1 MEEKNKKRIKF
12 EDLKKASG
20 IFSYILPYKWFFIIG
35 CIFLVLSSL
44 TGLVFPFVTGKL
56 VDAATGEFKYF
67 ENINLIAL
75 GLVGVLLFQAVFSY
89 MRVILFAK
97 VSEQAMGDIRNDL
110 FKKIIG
116 LPYPFFEERRIGEL
130 VSRITADVTQI
141 QDTLSVTLAEFFRQ
155 IATLIIGITII
166 LVSSTKLTLLML
178 ATYPPIVI
186 VAFIFGKYI
195 RKLSKQTQ
203 DSLADANTVAEES
216 FQSIQTVKSFA
227 NEAYESL
234 RFSTEIGQVVSFAL
248 KAAKYRAA
256 FISFIIFGLFGG
268 IVLVLWYGASL
279 VEQGE
284 MTIGDLTAF
293 IIYTTFIGASVGGMG
308 DIYAKIQKTIG
319 SSERI
324 REILEEESEIEI
336 ASDDKLEKLNLK
348 GEISLSKLNFSYPS
362 RKDIKVLKDIN
373 LNIKPGEKLAL
384 VGPSGA
390 GKSTIIQLILGYYKD
405 YEGSILFDNNDLKNF
420 PVNSLRKE
428 IALVPQEIILFGGTI
443 KENIAYGK
451 PNATDAEIMEAAEKA
466 NASEFINTFPE
477 GLETLVGERG
487 VKLSGGQKQRIAI
500 ARAILKD
507 PVILILDEATSS
519 LDAESESLVQSALN
533 RLMEN
538 RTSIIIAHRL
548 STIRNAD
555 CIAVIENGNI
565 VQKGDH
571 EDLLQNKEGLYAN
584 LTQLQISQ

>member
-1 MEEKNKKRIKF
+1 MEDSNKKRVRF
-12 EDLKKASG
+12 EDIKKASG
-20 IFSYILPYKWFFIIG
+20 IFKYVLPYKISFIIG
-35 CIFLVLSSL
+35 SAFLILSSL
-44 TGLVFPFVTGKL
+44 TGLIFPFVTGKL

-67 ENINLIAL
+67 DNINLIAL
-75 GLVGVLLFQAVFSY
+75 GLVGVLLLQAVFSY
-89 MRVILFAK
+89 MRVILFAN
-97 VSEQAMGDIRNDL
+97 VSEKAMGDIRNDL

-116 LPYPFFEERRIGEL
+116 LPFPFFEERRIGEL
-130 VSRITADVTQI
+130 VSRITADVSQI

-155 IATLIIGITII
+155 IATLIIGIAII
-166 LVSSTKLTLLML
+166 LITSTKLTLLML
-178 ATYPPIVI
+178 ATYPPIVV

-203 DSLADANTVAEES
+203 DALADANTVAEES

-227 NEAYESL
+227 NEVYESM
-234 RFSTEIGQVVSFAL
+234 RFSSEIGNVVGFAL

-268 IVLVLWYGASL
+268 IVLVLWFGAGL
-279 VEQGE
+279 VEKGE

-308 DIYAKIQKTIG
+308 DVYAKIQKTIG

-324 REILEEESEIEI
+324 KEILEEEPEIEVNENHKI
-336 ASDDKLEKLNLK
+336 NKADLK
-348 GEISLSKLNFSYPS
+348 GKIELKSLSFFYPS
-362 RKDIKVLKDIN
+362 RKDITVLKGIN
-373 LNIKPGEKLAL
+373 LEIDPGKKIAL

-405 YEGSILFDNNDLKNF
+405 YQGEILFDNQNQNAFQID
-420 PVNSLRKE
+420 SLRKE
-428 IALVPQEIILFGGTI
+428 IALVPQEIILFGGSI
-443 KENIAYGK
+443 KENIAYGN
-451 PNATDAEIMEAAEKA
+451 PNASDDKILEAADKA
-466 NASEFINTFPE
+466 NALEFIQSFPE
-477 GLETLVGERG
+477 GLDTIVGERG

-555 CIAVIENGNI
+555 QIAVIENGQI
-565 VQKGDH
+565 VQQGVH
-571 EDLLQNKEGLYAN
+571 EELLQDKNGLYAN
-584 LTQLQISQ
+584 LTQLQIS

>member
-1 MEEKNKKRIKF
+1 MEESNKKRVRF
-12 EDLKKASG
+12 EDIKKASG
-20 IFSYILPYKWFFIIG
+20 IFKYVLPYKFSFIIG
-35 CIFLVLSSL
+35 SIFLVFSSL
-44 TGLVFPFVTGKL
+44 TGLIFPYITGKL
-56 VDAATGEFKYF
+56 VDAATGEFQYF

-75 GLVGVLLFQAVFSY
+75 GLVGVLLLQAIFSY
-89 MRVILFAK
+89 MRVILFAN
-97 VSEQAMGDIRNDL
+97 VSEKAMGDIRNDL

-116 LPYPFFEERRIGEL
+116 LPFPFFEERRIGEL

-155 IATLIIGITII
+155 IATLVIGIAII
-166 LVSSTKLTLLML
+166 FITSTKLTLLML

-203 DSLADANTVAEES
+203 DALADANTVAEES

-227 NEAYESL
+227 NEVYESL
-234 RFSTEIGQVVSFAL
+234 RFSGEIKQVVGFAL

-268 IVLVLWYGASL
+268 IVLVLWYGAGL
-279 VEQGE
+279 VEKGE

-308 DIYAKIQKTIG
+308 DVYAKIQKTIG

-324 REILEEESEIEI
+324 KEILEEESEIEVNSDRKI
-336 ASDDKLEKLNLK
+336 AKVGLK
-348 GEISLSKLNFSYPS
+348 GKIELKSLSFFYPS
-362 RKDIKVLKDIN
+362 RKDITVIKDID
-373 LNIKPGEKLAL
+373 LRIDPGKKLAL

-405 YEGSILFDNNDLKNF
+405 YIGEILFDGRDLKSF
-420 PVNSLRKE
+420 QVDALRKE
-428 IALVPQEIILFGGTI
+428 IALVPQEIILFGGSI
-443 KENIAYGK
+443 KENIAYGN
-451 PNATDAEIMEAAEKA
+451 PDATEAEIMEAAEKA
-466 NASEFINTFPE
+466 NALEFIESFPE

-555 CIAVIENGNI
+555 QIAVIENGNI
-565 VQKGDH
+565 VQQGNHDM
-571 EDLLQNKEGLYAN
+571 LLKDKNGLYAN

>member
-1 MEEKNKKRIKF
+1 M
-12 EDLKKASG
+12 
-20 IFSYILPYKWFFIIG
+20 FIIG
-35 CIFLVLSSL
+35 CIFLILSSL

-56 VDAATGEFKYF
+56 VDAATGEFNYF

-89 MRVILFAK
+89 MRVILFAN
-97 VSEQAMGDIRNDL
+97 VSERAMGDIRNDL
-110 FKKIIG
+110 FKKIVG

-178 ATYPPIVI
+178 ATYPPIVV

-195 RKLSKQTQ
+195 RKLSKNTQ
-203 DSLADANTVAEES
+203 DALADANTVAEES

-234 RFSTEIGQVVSFAL
+234 RFSTEIEQVVSFAL

-279 VEQGE
+279 VEQDE

-324 REILEEESEIEI
+324 REILEEESEIDIDLNKIKNENRI
-336 ASDDKLEKLNLK
+336 KLR
-348 GEISLSKLNFSYPS
+348 GEISISHLNFSYPS
-362 RKDIKVLKDIN
+362 RKDITVLQDIN
-373 LNIKPGEKLAL
+373 LKINPGEKLAL

-390 GKSTIIQLILGYYKD
+390 GKSTIIQLILGFYKD
-405 YEGSILFDNNDLKNF
+405 YEGSILFDNNDIKSF
-420 PVNSLRKE
+420 PINNLRKE
-428 IALVPQEIILFGGTI
+428 IAVVPQEIILFGGTI
-443 KENIAYGK
+443 RENIAYGK
-451 PNATDAEIMEAAEKA
+451 PEATLEEIKLAAEKA
-466 NASEFINTFPE
+466 NALEFINTFPE
-477 GLETLVGERG
+477 GFDTIVGERG
-487 VKLSGGQKQRIAI
+487 IKLSGGQKQRIAI

-555 CIAVIENGNI
+555 CIAVIEHGKI
-565 VQKGDH
+565 VQKGNH
-571 EDLLQNKEGLYAN
+571 EDLLENKEGLYAN

>member
-1 MEEKNKKRIKF
+1 M
-12 EDLKKASG
+12 
-20 IFSYILPYKWFFIIG
+20 FIIG
-35 CIFLVLSSL
+35 CIFLILSSL

-56 VDAATGEFKYF
+56 VDAATGEFNYF

-89 MRVILFAK
+89 MRVILFAN
-97 VSEQAMGDIRNDL
+97 VSERAMGDIRNDL
-110 FKKIIG
+110 FKKIVG

-178 ATYPPIVI
+178 ATYPPIVV

-195 RKLSKQTQ
+195 RKLSKNTQ
-203 DSLADANTVAEES
+203 DALADANTVAEES

-324 REILEEESEIEI
+324 REILEEESEIDIDLNKIKNENRI
-336 ASDDKLEKLNLK
+336 KLR
-348 GEISLSKLNFSYPS
+348 GEISISHLNFSYPS
-362 RKDIKVLKDIN
+362 RKDITVLQDIN
-373 LNIKPGEKLAL
+373 LKINRGEKLAL

-390 GKSTIIQLILGYYKD
+390 GKSTIIQLILGFYKD
-405 YEGSILFDNNDLKNF
+405 YEGSILFDNNDIKSF
-420 PVNSLRKE
+420 PINNLRKE
-428 IALVPQEIILFGGTI
+428 IAVVPQEIILFGGTI
-443 KENIAYGK
+443 RENIAYGK
-451 PNATDAEIMEAAEKA
+451 PEATLEEIKLAAEKA
-466 NASEFINTFPE
+466 NALEFINTFPE
-477 GLETLVGERG
+477 GFDTVVGERG
-487 VKLSGGQKQRIAI
+487 IKLSGGQKQRIAI

-555 CIAVIENGNI
+555 CIAVIEHGKI
-565 VQKGDH
+565 VQKGNH
-571 EDLLQNKEGLYAN
+571 EDLLENKEGLYAN

>member
-1 MEEKNKKRIKF
+1 MEDSNKKRVRF
-12 EDLKKASG
+12 EDIKKASG
-20 IFSYILPYKWFFIIG
+20 IFKYVLPYKISFIIG
-35 CIFLVLSSL
+35 SAFLILSSL
-44 TGLVFPFVTGKL
+44 TGLIFPFVTGKL

-67 ENINLIAL
+67 DNINLIAL
-75 GLVGVLLFQAVFSY
+75 GLVGVLLLQAVFSY
-89 MRVILFAK
+89 MRVILFAN
-97 VSEQAMGDIRNDL
+97 VSEKAMGDIRNDL

-116 LPYPFFEERRIGEL
+116 LPFPFFEERRIGEL
-130 VSRITADVTQI
+130 VSRITADVSQI

-155 IATLIIGITII
+155 IATLIIGIAII
-166 LVSSTKLTLLML
+166 LITSTKLTLLML
-178 ATYPPIVI
+178 ATYPPIVV

-203 DSLADANTVAEES
+203 DALADANTVAEES

-227 NEAYESL
+227 NEVYESM
-234 RFSTEIGQVVSFAL
+234 RFSSEIGNVVGFAL

-268 IVLVLWYGASL
+268 IVLVLWFGAGL
-279 VEQGE
+279 VEKGE

-308 DIYAKIQKTIG
+308 DVYAKIQKTIG

-324 REILEEESEIEI
+324 KEILEEEPEIEVNENHKI
-336 ASDDKLEKLNLK
+336 NKVDLK
-348 GEISLSKLNFSYPS
+348 GKIELKSLSFFYPS
-362 RKDIKVLKDIN
+362 RKDITVLKGIN
-373 LNIKPGEKLAL
+373 LEIDPGKKIAL

-405 YEGSILFDNNDLKNF
+405 YQGEILFDNQNQNVFQID
-420 PVNSLRKE
+420 SLRKE
-428 IALVPQEIILFGGTI
+428 IALVPQEIILFGGSI
-443 KENIAYGK
+443 KENIAYGN
-451 PNATDAEIMEAAEKA
+451 PNASDDKILEAADKA
-466 NASEFINTFPE
+466 NALEFIQSFPE
-477 GLETLVGERG
+477 GLDTIVGERG

-555 CIAVIENGNI
+555 QIAVIENGQI
-565 VQKGDH
+565 VQQGVH
-571 EDLLQNKEGLYAN
+571 EELLQDKNGLYAN
-584 LTQLQISQ
+584 LTQLQIS

>member
-1 MEEKNKKRIKF
+1 MEDSNKKRVRF
-12 EDLKKASG
+12 EDIKKASG
-20 IFSYILPYKWFFIIG
+20 IFKYVLPYKISFIIG
-35 CIFLVLSSL
+35 SAFLILSSL
-44 TGLVFPFVTGKL
+44 TGLIFPFVTGKL

-67 ENINLIAL
+67 DNINLIAL
-75 GLVGVLLFQAVFSY
+75 GLVGVLLLQAVFSY
-89 MRVILFAK
+89 MRVILFAN
-97 VSEQAMGDIRNDL
+97 VSEKAMGDIRNDL

-116 LPYPFFEERRIGEL
+116 LPFPFFEERRIGEL
-130 VSRITADVTQI
+130 VSRITADVSQI

-155 IATLIIGITII
+155 IATLIIGIAII
-166 LVSSTKLTLLML
+166 LITSTKLTLLML
-178 ATYPPIVI
+178 ATYPPIVV

-203 DSLADANTVAEES
+203 DALADANTVAEES

-227 NEAYESL
+227 NEVYESI
-234 RFSTEIGQVVSFAL
+234 RFSSEIGNVVGFAL

-268 IVLVLWYGASL
+268 IVLVLWFGAGL
-279 VEQGE
+279 VEKGE

-308 DIYAKIQKTIG
+308 DVYAKIQKTIG

-324 REILEEESEIEI
+324 KEILEEEPEIEVNENHKI
-336 ASDDKLEKLNLK
+336 NKADLK
-348 GEISLSKLNFSYPS
+348 GKIELKSLSFSYPS
-362 RKDIKVLKDIN
+362 RKDITVLKGIN
-373 LNIKPGEKLAL
+373 LEIDPGKKIAL

-405 YEGSILFDNNDLKNF
+405 YQGEILFDNQNQNVFQID
-420 PVNSLRKE
+420 SLRKE
-428 IALVPQEIILFGGTI
+428 IALVPQEIILFGGSI
-443 KENIAYGK
+443 KENIAYGN
-451 PNATDAEIMEAAEKA
+451 PNASDDKILEAADKA
-466 NASEFINTFPE
+466 NALEFIQSFPE
-477 GLETLVGERG
+477 GLDTIVGERG

-555 CIAVIENGNI
+555 QIAVIENGQI
-565 VQKGDH
+565 VQQGVH
-571 EDLLQNKEGLYAN
+571 EELLQDKNGLYAN
-584 LTQLQISQ
+584 LTQLQIS